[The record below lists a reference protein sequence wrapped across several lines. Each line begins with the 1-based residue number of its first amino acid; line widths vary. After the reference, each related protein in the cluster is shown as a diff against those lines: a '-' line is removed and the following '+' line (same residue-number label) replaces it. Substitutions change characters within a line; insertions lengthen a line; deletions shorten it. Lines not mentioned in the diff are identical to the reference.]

1 MSTASRFLTADHPTL
16 KEIRD
21 LYEGRGLGEA
31 DLPRMSGAAIAAAF
45 DVHPHS
51 IDTWVKRWAW
61 RRPAWYRVA
70 RPWQVKRSE
79 RSQDQLR
86 AELLGLVRAAAGQPC
101 PSNVVLSRALR
112 ISSGTIVVQLRQAV
126 AAGDLLSETRGPY
139 RRLTLRDGTRTEW
152 TAKINGR
159 ETAVVLGIPGNGG
172 ERRSR
177 EFKTA
182 GALVLRLLR
191 RAAEWSQA
199 CPGNLVMADAAGCTK
214 ATVGRLLRK
223 LQAENKFTIERRT
236 LPGQRP
242 DRRVRFADGPVTD
255 WTAGADARGGIDYA
269 VQDAERALRRQGLV
283 VFDVAVHTGRGW
295 GIAWS
300 IDGKVVGR
308 AELVAIAAQRTAK
321 AMADLQERAAEG
333 VGAPA

>member
-1 MSTASRFLTADHPTL
+1 MASASRFLTANHPTL
-16 KEIRD
+16 LEIRD
-21 LYEGRGLGEA
+21 LYEGRGLGEG

-51 IDTWVKRWAW
+51 IDCWAKRWTW
-61 RRPAWYRVA
+61 QRPAWYRVA
-70 RPWQVKRSE
+70 RTWQVKRSE

-86 AELLGLVRAAAGQPC
+86 AELLALVRAAAGKPC

-112 ISSGTIVVQLRQAV
+112 ISSGTIVAQLRRAV
-126 AAGDLLSETRGPY
+126 AVGDLSSETRGPY

-159 ETAVVLGIPGNGG
+159 ETAVVLGIPRNGG

-182 GALVLRLLR
+182 GQLVLRLLR
-191 RAAEWSQA
+191 RAAEWGQA
-199 CPGNLVMADAAGCTK
+199 CPDNQVLAQAGGCTK
-214 ATVGRLLRK
+214 ATVGRVLRK
-223 LQAENKFTIERRT
+223 LHAEKKFTIERRT

-242 DRRVRFADGPVTD
+242 DRRIRFADGAITD

-283 VFDVAVHTGRGW
+283 VFDAAVHTGRGW

-300 IDGKVVGR
+300 IDGKMVGR
-308 AELVAIAAQRTAK
+308 SELVAIAA
-321 AMADLQERAAEG
+321 DRAAR
-333 VGAPA
+333 AMQQLQAAA

>member
-1 MSTASRFLTADHPTL
+1 MPTASRFLTADHPTL
-16 KEIRD
+16 LQIRD
-21 LYEGRGLGEA
+21 LYEGRGLSEA
-31 DLPRMSGAAIAAAF
+31 DMARMSGAAIAAAF

-61 RRPAWYRVA
+61 HRPAWYRVA

-79 RSQDQLR
+79 RSQVQLR
-86 AELLGLVRAAAGQPC
+86 AELLGLVRAAAGLPC
-101 PSNVVLSRALR
+101 PSNVALAHALR
-112 ISSGTIVVQLRQAV
+112 ISTGTIVKQIRSAV
-126 AAGDLLSETRGPY
+126 AAGDLSSESRGPY
-139 RRLTLRDGTRTEW
+139 RRLTLRDGTATGW

-159 ETAVVLGIPGNGG
+159 ETAVVLGIPSCFRRGDPPRG

-182 GALVLRLLR
+182 GQLVLRLLR
-191 RAAEWSQA
+191 RGAEWSQA

-214 ATVGRLLRK
+214 ATIGRLLRK
-223 LQAENKFTIERRT
+223 LQADGKFTIERRT

-242 DRRVRFADGPVTD
+242 DRRIRFADGPVTD

-308 AELVAIAAQRTAK
+308 GELVAIAAQRAAK
-321 AMADLQERAAEG
+321 AMADLQVSA
-333 VGAPA
+333 